1 MFSEVCTLKAASMRA
16 FIHRNQKMLQVRI
29 LFLIFFPR
37 EPLVKYL
44 PARCWEEGAV
54 SAKALHLGI
63 RSVLDQ
69 FEEHQGSQ
77 GG

>member
-1 MFSEVCTLKAASMRA
+1 
-16 FIHRNQKMLQVRI
+16 MLQVRI

-44 PARCWEEGAV
+44 PAHCWEEGAV
-54 SAKALHLGI
+54 SAKALHLGV